1 MGEIKMQTFYIR
13 SLCFKIEVNVLDEFY
28 EEELRRAVRRGLD
41 KWITDTG
48 IWKRTNKQK
57 KASDK
62 IALQDYLNKYAI
74 KESHVNAVEV
84 KVKIVWDMPWARQ

>member
-1 MGEIKMQTFYIR
+1 MVNFNIR
-13 SLCFKIEVNVLDEFY
+13 ALCFKIEVNIFDEFY
-28 EEELRRAVRRGLD
+28 EEELRKSVKRGLD

-48 IWKRTNKQK
+48 IWKRTNKHK

-74 KESHVNAVEV
+74 KQSHANAVEV
-84 KVKIVWDMPWARQ
+84 KVKIVWDMPWAG

>member
-1 MGEIKMQTFYIR
+1 MVNFNIR
-13 SLCFKIEVNVLDEFY
+13 TLCFKIEVNIFDEFY
-28 EEELRRAVRRGLD
+28 EEELRKSVKRGLD

-57 KASDK
+57 KVSDK

-74 KESHVNAVEV
+74 KQSHANAVEV
-84 KVKIVWDMPWARQ
+84 KVKIMWDMPWVRS

>member
-1 MGEIKMQTFYIR
+1 MVNFNIR
-13 SLCFKIEVNVLDEFY
+13 TLCFKIEVNIFDEFY
-28 EEELRRAVRRGLD
+28 EKELRKSVKRGLD

-48 IWKRTNKQK
+48 ILKRTNKQK

-74 KESHVNAVEV
+74 KQSLANAVEV
-84 KVKIVWDMPWARQ
+84 KVKIVWDMPWVRS

>member
-1 MGEIKMQTFYIR
+1 MVNFNIR
-13 SLCFKIEVNVLDEFY
+13 TLCFKIEVNIFDEFY
-28 EEELRRAVRRGLD
+28 EEELRKSVKRGLD

-57 KASDK
+57 KVSDK

-74 KESHVNAVEV
+74 KQSHANAVEV
-84 KVKIVWDMPWARQ
+84 KVKIMWDMP

>member
-1 MGEIKMQTFYIR
+1 MVNFNIR
-13 SLCFKIEVNVLDEFY
+13 TLCFKIEINIFDEFY
-28 EEELRRAVRRGLD
+28 EEELRKSVKRGLD

-57 KASDK
+57 KVSDK

-74 KESHVNAVEV
+74 KQSHANAVEV
-84 KVKIVWDMPWARQ
+84 KVKIMWDMP

>member
-1 MGEIKMQTFYIR
+1 MVNFNIR
-13 SLCFKIEVNVLDEFY
+13 TLYFKIEVNIFDEFY
-28 EEELRRAVRRGLD
+28 EEELRKSVKRGLD

-57 KASDK
+57 KVSDK

-74 KESHVNAVEV
+74 KQSHANAVEV
-84 KVKIVWDMPWARQ
+84 KVKIMWDMPWVRS

>member
-1 MGEIKMQTFYIR
+1 MVNFNIR
-13 SLCFKIEVNVLDEFY
+13 TLCFKIEVNIFDEFY
-28 EEELRRAVRRGLD
+28 EEELRKSVKRGLD

-74 KESHVNAVEV
+74 KQSLANAVEV
-84 KVKIVWDMPWARQ
+84 KVKIMWDMPWVRS